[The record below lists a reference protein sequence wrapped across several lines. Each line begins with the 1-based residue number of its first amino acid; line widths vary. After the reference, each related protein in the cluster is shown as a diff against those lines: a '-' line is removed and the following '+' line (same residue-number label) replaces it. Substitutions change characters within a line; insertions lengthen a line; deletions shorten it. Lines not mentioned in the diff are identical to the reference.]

1 MDNSDNNLT
10 YVLVDKTLED
20 NQESYSKND
29 VIKEDVSSS
38 NLNYYISV
46 ALLSIMG
53 YMILAYSS
61 NVSLMELVDIE
72 VPLIIILSF
81 IIVFLTTNWSRHL
94 TYFLFVVS
102 LAILIGLKY
111 NYSFFLMIVLFSEL
125 IIYSI
130 NNLVYNKFDYNHE

>member
-29 VIKEDVSSS
+29 IIKEDVSSS

-130 NNLVYNKFDYNHE
+130 NNIVNNKLDYNLE